1 MHLIRRLYVS
11 ILCVRA
17 FSFITISWFSKRSP
31 PKSDSEPSGESISM
45 NLRIKFCSRIGFL
58 FVLCRVCDSKLIR
71 DVIHLHIC
79 NFIDL
84 WTSTYYAYEFVLFC
98 CCSQPTRS
106 DQVLVNNLSMWSM
119 SGYHSTLYWCMYL
132 NDAASVTRPIA
143 SRDFRRKIK
152 ESFYK
157 ESEEIQKIG
166 SNQMIRVS
174 YLLVDVDD
182 LDIVSVANLGYGQA
196 TTFSI
201 KVTPNK

>member
-1 MHLIRRLYVS
+1 MV
-11 ILCVRA
+11 
-17 FSFITISWFSKRSP
+17 
-31 PKSDSEPSGESISM
+31 
-45 NLRIKFCSRIGFL
+45 FL

-119 SGYHSTLYWCMYL
+119 SGYHSTLHWCMYL

-157 ESEEIQKIG
+157 ESEEIQKNWLE
-166 SNQMIRVS
+166 SNDSCVIFVGGCRRSGHSQRSQFGIRS
-174 YLLVDVDD
+174 SNN
-182 LDIVSVANLGYGQA
+182 I
-196 TTFSI
+196 F
-201 KVTPNK
+201 NKGNTE

>member
-1 MHLIRRLYVS
+1 
-11 ILCVRA
+11 
-17 FSFITISWFSKRSP
+17 
-31 PKSDSEPSGESISM
+31 
-45 NLRIKFCSRIGFL
+45 
-58 FVLCRVCDSKLIR
+58 
-71 DVIHLHIC
+71 
-79 NFIDL
+79 
-84 WTSTYYAYEFVLFC
+84 
-98 CCSQPTRS
+98 
-106 DQVLVNNLSMWSM
+106 
-119 SGYHSTLYWCMYL
+119 MYL

-201 KVTPNK
+201 KVKPNK